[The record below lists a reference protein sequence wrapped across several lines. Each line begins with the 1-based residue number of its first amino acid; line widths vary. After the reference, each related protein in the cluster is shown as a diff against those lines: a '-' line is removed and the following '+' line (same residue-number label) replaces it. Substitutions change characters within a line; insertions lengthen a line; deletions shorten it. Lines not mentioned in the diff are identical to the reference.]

1 MIVAYSYVPVKD
13 PAAGDWFAQAI
24 RARSRSVEEFSGF
37 IRFEFRRELGRSPR
51 FVIATWW
58 ETRDDLRRYLAS
70 DEHKRTHGMVPEEL
84 REGLGRAKVEIHEVL
99 EASGDA

>member
-1 MIVAYSYVPVKD
+1 MH
-13 PAAGDWFAQAI
+13 
-24 RARSRSVEEFSGF
+24 ARSRSVEKFSGF

-70 DEHKRTHGMVPEEL
+70 EEHKSTHGMVPAEL
-84 REGLGRAKVEIHEVL
+84 RAGLGRARVEIHEVL
-99 EASGDA
+99 EVSGDA